1 MTRDG
6 RRDWAFRDIQGT
18 QYPFLTLV
26 SSPDAGNRGTQYL
39 FLTLASSPD
48 GRTIYNYDDADRLV
62 KIERRTATGAPQG
75 FSEFVYDYASRKAIS
90 REWTYQNGTF
100 VKTEEKR
107 RVFDGMDVVQER
119 NAANEVTAQLVRD
132 GNISG
137 ILSRTTAA
145 GAAFY
150 GYDGN
155 GNVTLL
161 TDASGADVAHYRY
174 DAWGNTLE
182 AVGPRAGENPYRFS
196 TKEVHAA
203 SGLIDFGLRFY
214 SPSMG
219 RWINRDPLG
228 EEGGINLYAMVGNS
242 PVNGVDEYGLDPY
255 PCTHPNFNG
264 SAGACPSGSENTVY
278 STRGEAWHA
287 TKDRADVPRSQAPV
301 KQWTVGGD
309 NTRKGH
315 RNYLYSKNKS
325 SWGRYYQYETHRGTR
340 VVVEHTS
347 DIPYKPH
354 MHAGQPKGVSN
365 RRVDMKNQER
375 YGQVGRKHHN
385 YYNPRGRALRGLR
398 GGSAL
403 RGLGRG
409 LGILGFGLGL
419 YDALKYP
426 NGKIYVDPKSGRAW
440 HEDGREIPTA

>member
-1 MTRDG
+1 MG
-6 RRDWAFRDIQGT
+6 SSGDII
-18 QYPFLTLV
+18 PN
-26 SSPDAGNRGTQYL
+26 S
-39 FLTLASSPD
+39 
-48 GRTIYNYDDADRLV
+48 YDDADRLV

-90 REWTYQNGTF
+90 REWNYQNGTF

-145 GAAFY
+145 GASFY

-196 TKEVHAA
+196 TKEVHAQ
-203 SGLIDFGLRFY
+203 SGLIDFGYRFY

-228 EEGGINLYAMVGNS
+228 EAGGVNLYAMVRNNPVNFVDFYGLARVEVRFKGFGVRHAYIIVSENDGSNPYYIRFGPQTNGGFSGLSGSGSSSGSSSSSGGSSSQSSGSTSSSRSGNS
-242 PVNGVDEYGLDPY
+242 SSNSSNSSSTGSSRGGRNKNTGTWGPIDAWVGPYVKGTPDYRTGKDPSI
-255 PCTHPNFNG
+255 TI
-264 SAGACPSGSENTVY
+264 
-278 STRGEAWHA
+278 
-287 TKDRADVPRSQAPV
+287 V
-301 KQWTVGGD
+301 KGD
-309 NTRKGH
+309 NKPT
-315 RNYLYSKNKS
+315 S
-325 SWGRYYQYETHRGTR
+325 YYYKKFLADADKIVGAN
-340 VVVEHTS
+340 
-347 DIPYKPH
+347 IPYNP
-354 MHAGQPKGVSN
+354 VSTN
-365 RRVDMKNQER
+365 SNASVSELLKME
-375 YGQVGRKHHN
+375 
-385 YYNPRGRALRGLR
+385 
-398 GGSAL
+398 
-403 RGLGRG
+403 GLGGKSTKTQG
-409 LGILGFGLGL
+409 LAPGWSTDLEWWIR
-419 YDALKYP
+419 DTP
-426 NGKIYVDPKSGRAW
+426 NR
-440 HEDGREIPTA
+440 